1 MVRSFGARRFAGMNR
16 VDMSVSIAGLKLK
29 NPVMTASGTFGFG
42 EEYGEFYELK
52 RLGAVVVKG
61 ITLKPRQGNPPPR
74 TCETPAGMLNS
85 VGLQNPGVDYFL
97 EKELPRLLDKG
108 ASVIVNIS
116 GATVDEYCAM
126 MEKLEPSGVA
136 AVELNLSCPNVREGG
151 IAFGLRPD
159 AVYDVTRR
167 VKECGDR
174 PVIVKLSPNVTD
186 IVEIASAAKEGGGD
200 AVSLINT
207 LLAMDIDINTRKPV
221 LGNTYGGLSG
231 PAVKPVALR
240 MVHQVVEALDIPVIG
255 MGGILDWRDAVQFI
269 LAGARAVAVGTA
281 NFVNPLAP
289 VDIIDGI
296 EKYAMQQGFSSVEA
310 MVGALL

>member
-1 MVRSFGARRFAGMNR
+1 
-16 VDMSVSIAGLKLK
+16 
-29 NPVMTASGTFGFG
+29 
-42 EEYGEFYELK
+42 
-52 RLGAVVVKG
+52 
-61 ITLKPRQGNPPPR
+61 
-74 TCETPAGMLNS
+74 
-85 VGLQNPGVDYFL
+85 
-97 EKELPRLLDKG
+97 
-108 ASVIVNIS
+108 
-116 GATVDEYCAM
+116 M

-240 MVHQVVEALDIPVIG
+240 MVHQVAEALDIPVIG

>member
-1 MVRSFGARRFAGMNR
+1 MSS
-16 VDMSVSIAGLKLK
+16 VDMSVNIAGLKLK

-42 EEYGEFYELK
+42 EEYGEYYDLK

-61 ITLKPRQGNPPPR
+61 LTLKPRKGNPPPR
-74 TCETPAGMLNS
+74 TVETPAGMLNS
-85 VGLQNPGVDYFL
+85 VGLQNPGVDFFL
-97 EKELPRLLDKG
+97 EKELPRLLNRG
-108 ASVIVNIS
+108 ACVIANIS
-116 GATVDEYCAM
+116 GASVDEYCLM
-126 MEKLEPSGVA
+126 MERLSESGVA
-136 AVELNLSCPNVREGG
+136 AVELNLSCPNVKEGG
-151 IAFGLRPD
+151 IAFGIKPD
-159 AVYDVTRR
+159 LVYEVTRR
-167 VKECGDR
+167 VKECSQK

-186 IVEIASAAKEGGGD
+186 IVEIALAAAEGGGD

-240 MVHQVVEALDIPVIG
+240 MVHQVAGAVDIPVIG

-269 LAGARAVAVGTA
+269 LAGAKAVAVGTA

-289 VDIIDGI
+289 VEIIEGI
-296 EKYAMQQGFSSVEA
+296 EGYAIKQGFTSVED

>member
-1 MVRSFGARRFAGMNR
+1 MSS
-16 VDMSVSIAGLKLK
+16 VDMSVNIAGIRLK

-42 EEYGEFYELK
+42 EEYGEYYDLN

-61 ITLKPRQGNPPPR
+61 LTLRPRKGNPPPR

-85 VGLQNPGVDYFL
+85 VGLQNPGVDFFL
-97 EKELPRLLDKG
+97 EKELPRLLDRG
-108 ASVIVNIS
+108 ACVIANIS
-116 GATVDEYCAM
+116 GASVDEYCLM
-126 MEKLEPSGVA
+126 MEKLSQSGVA
-136 AVELNLSCPNVREGG
+136 AVELNLSCPNVKEGG
-151 IAFGLRPD
+151 IAFGLKPD
-159 AVYDVTRR
+159 LVYEVTRR
-167 VKECGDR
+167 VKECGQK

-186 IVEIASAAKEGGGD
+186 IVEIALAAAEGGGD

-207 LLAMDIDINTRKPV
+207 LLAMDIDVWSRRPV

-240 MVHQVVEALDIPVIG
+240 MVHQVAGAVDIPVIG
-255 MGGILDWRDAVQFI
+255 MGGILDWYDAVQFI
-269 LAGARAVAVGTA
+269 LAGAKAVAVGTA

-289 VDIIDGI
+289 VEIIEGI
-296 EKYAMQQGFSSVEA
+296 ERYLVKQGFTSVED

>member
-1 MVRSFGARRFAGMNR
+1 MSS
-16 VDMSVSIAGLKLK
+16 VDMSVSIAGLRLK

-42 EEYGEFYELK
+42 EEYGEYYDLK

-61 ITLKPRQGNPPPR
+61 LTLKPRKGNPPPR

-85 VGLQNPGVDYFL
+85 VGLQNPGVDFFL

-108 ASVIVNIS
+108 ACVIANIS
-116 GATVDEYCAM
+116 GASVDEYCLM
-126 MEKLEPSGVA
+126 MERLSNSGVA
-136 AVELNLSCPNVREGG
+136 AVELNLSCPNVKEGG
-151 IAFGLRPD
+151 IAFGLKPD
-159 AVYDVTRR
+159 LVYEVTRR
-167 VKECGDR
+167 VKECAQK

-186 IVEIASAAKEGGGD
+186 IVEIARAAEEGGGD

-207 LLAMDIDINTRKPV
+207 LLAMEIDIWSRRPV

-240 MVHQVVEALDIPVIG
+240 MVHQVAGAVDIPVIG
-255 MGGILDWRDAVQFI
+255 MGGILDWRDAVQFL
-269 LAGARAVAVGTA
+269 LAGAKAVAVGTA

-289 VDIIDGI
+289 VEIIEGI
-296 EKYAMQQGFSSVEA
+296 ERYAVKQGFASVED